1 MPPTRLGGYV
11 TRALTTLT
19 ALCLAGLAHAETAEE
34 IVEKA
39 RDARSVENSAQT
51 LEMVI
56 VGKNGSERVRELE
69 IKVKVDGDIRKSLA
83 RFTAPSDVSGTA
95 LLLIDHPDTVDEQL
109 LYLPAVKRT
118 NRISGNSRK
127 GSFMGSDF
135 SYEDME
141 FSDPPDATYTVTSDT
156 SDTWVIETNPGAD
169 SSYGKL
175 ITTVRKADYV
185 PTTIQFFD
193 KDNELL
199 KELTVTD
206 TTQESGLTL
215 VTASTMKN
223 VQKNTSTR
231 LTVKSH
237 KLNLPE
243 AELPD
248 ALFTKT
254 SLEAGN

>member
-1 MPPTRLGGYV
+1 MFDPYLNCPARCDNVRCNPLGCGGVITPTRPGGYV

-118 NRISGNSRK
+118 NRISLG
-127 GSFMGSDF
+127 GH
-135 SYEDME
+135 
-141 FSDPPDATYTVTSDT
+141 
-156 SDTWVIETNPGAD
+156 
-169 SSYGKL
+169 
-175 ITTVRKADYV
+175 
-185 PTTIQFFD
+185 Q
-193 KDNELL
+193 
-199 KELTVTD
+199 
-206 TTQESGLTL
+206 
-215 VTASTMKN
+215 
-223 VQKNTSTR
+223 
-231 LTVKSH
+231 
-237 KLNLPE
+237 
-243 AELPD
+243 
-248 ALFTKT
+248 
-254 SLEAGN
+254 